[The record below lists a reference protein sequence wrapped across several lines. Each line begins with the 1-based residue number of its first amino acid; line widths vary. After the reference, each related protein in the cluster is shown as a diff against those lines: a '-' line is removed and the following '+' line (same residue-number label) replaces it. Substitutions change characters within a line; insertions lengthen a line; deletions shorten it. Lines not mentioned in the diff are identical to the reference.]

1 MHKRRLKKN
10 KRGVTLLI
18 TMLVLILLA
27 TMIVQFQS
35 DASLQ
40 VRADSYRIDE
50 LQCRYAAES
59 ALVSTPMLITDVL
72 AAAAQAAQ
80 AAQSPQTSPG
90 QTPAAAQEPN
100 AASDSSAASDPNGP
114 PPQKP
119 WPFLVAERTMTIG
132 EAKIEIKVHDETA
145 KWPMLWLFRS
155 PFDASLGN
163 TADPQRCF
171 TRYTELMNIESQKAQ
186 ESLALAQKLG
196 KPLQLPKADFTM
208 RKTAA
213 PKTGGQAAKTQGQS
227 FKARWQRK
235 NLTQRTE
242 DLYKRKTVMG
252 TFALRWGETMRTNPD
267 FSWLK
272 EPLADRKE
280 AFEDFLGKWGSDRI
294 NINLASAELITSV
307 FEPLGMTE
315 EMAWAIVRYR
325 EKKPFAQA
333 SSLSDVEEVPEN
345 VTRSIQNLCVT
356 AGDTYSV
363 FVTARLGRAHCT
375 LVGGLYIDDRQQFKV
390 ATAIPGE

>member
-1 MHKRRLKKN
+1 
-10 KRGVTLLI
+10 
-18 TMLVLILLA
+18 
-27 TMIVQFQS
+27 
-35 DASLQ
+35 
-40 VRADSYRIDE
+40 

-59 ALVSTPMLITDVL
+59 ALVSTPMLIADVL

-80 AAQSPQTSPG
+80 ASSN
-90 QTPAAAQEPN
+90 QTPASTQEPN
-100 AASDSSAASDPNGP
+100 AASDSSKTPDPNGP
-114 PPQKP
+114 PAQKP

-132 EAKIEIKVHDETA
+132 EAKIEIQVHDETA
-145 KWPMLWLFRS
+145 KWPVIWLFRS

-163 TADPQRCF
+163 TADPQRCY
-171 TRYTELMNIESQKAQ
+171 TRYSELMNVDSPKAQ
-186 ESLALAQKLG
+186 KSLELAQKLG
-196 KPLQLPKADFTM
+196 KPLKLPAADFTM
-208 RKTAA
+208 RKVTSSKTA
-213 PKTGGQAAKTQGQS
+213 GQSAQGQS
-227 FKARWQRK
+227 FKPRWQRK
-235 NLTQRTE
+235 NLAQRSD
-242 DLYKRKTVMG
+242 DLFKRKNVMG
-252 TFALRWGETMRTNPD
+252 TFALRWGETLRTNPD

-272 EPLADRKE
+272 EPLQDRKE
-280 AFEDFLGKWGSDRI
+280 AFEDFLGKWGGDRI
-294 NINLASAELITSV
+294 NINLAPAELITSV

-325 EKKPFAQA
+325 EKKPFTQA
-333 SSLSDVEEVPEN
+333 SSLSDVEDVPEN